1 MNEERD
7 YLKFDC
13 KLTPKNGDVLF
24 VSDGRTMLF
33 QIYKDDESLSVGLNK
48 EDVKELIQYLVKY
61 L

>member
-1 MNEERD
+1 MNEEKD
-7 YLKFDC
+7 YLKFEC
-13 KLTPKNGDVLF
+13 KLTPKKGDLLF

-33 QIYKDDESLSVGLNK
+33 QMYKDDKSFSVGLNK

>member
-1 MNEERD
+1 MRVEKD

-13 KLTPKNGDVLF
+13 KLCPKKGDVLF

-33 QIYKDDESLSVGLNK
+33 QMTKGDQSFSVGLDK
-48 EDVKELIQYLVKY
+48 EDVKELIEYLVKY

>member
-1 MNEERD
+1 MNEEKD
-7 YLKFDC
+7 YLEFSC

>member
-1 MNEERD
+1 MNEEKD
-7 YLKFDC
+7 YLKFEC

>member
-1 MNEERD
+1 MNEEKD
-7 YLKFDC
+7 YLKFEC
-13 KLTPKNGDVLF
+13 KLTPQKGDVLF

-33 QIYKDDESLSVGLNK
+33 QVGNDENFNSVGLNK